1 VLKLI
6 PILVLLILN
15 ACGPDYDAASDV
27 TGLQFDGID
36 DYILIEE
43 NVLPDSGDYTISIW
57 VKADSGNVGARTLI
71 SQSDTSGSPFYFGS
85 NSGSDLSGKIKMN
98 QDWKS
103 LESSPFYLDSKWHLY
118 TIVNDGT
125 IGDSSIIIDTSLFY
139 IDGVEISTVMG
150 EGKSYPIDE
159 RFFIGT
165 MWDSSGE
172 FFSGAIDDISIWDR
186 KLSSKEISSI
196 YNSGIGLDPTIDS
209 LDYKGSENLIAFWPF
224 SEGADSSVSDFSGNG
239 YDGEIF
245 GASWINI
252 DSKLEPIIDST
263 LIAESQNQNNSYQK
277 EIWGRVSGNDGKS
290 IYGASVILKGTHND
304 EFKWTT
310 NFQTNRRGDYEI
322 NDCQPWDEMIVSM
335 EGYQTQKFIPSDS
348 IFLESPVDITLLMKT
363 EDDELV
369 IDSAML
375 AEISRQAEENYEM
388 IQYMINS
395 ARQNQVVSIPE
406 GVHIISKPITVNK
419 KVNITIQGTLS
430 SSIVLNDIHQP
441 VFIINNS
448 SNIVIQRLSL
458 GHEPTI
464 KGDHDSEV
472 VRINKGNNI
481 YVNSCEI
488 SGDAAIGLKAVGVK
502 SLTISSCFIHDN
514 SWFAFSFKDCDNV
527 TIENSQLIDNQEIM
541 YKRSSTVALHSNVI
555 KD

>member
-1 VLKLI
+1 MLKLI

-57 VKADSGNVGARTLI
+57 VKADSSNVGARTLI

-103 LESSPFYLDSKWHLY
+103 LESSPFYLDNKWHLY

-139 IDGVEISTVMG
+139 VDGIEISTVMG

-252 DSKLEPIIDST
+252 DSKLEPVIDST

-277 EIWGRVSGNDGKS
+277 EIWGRVSDIDGKS

-335 EGYQTQKFIPSDS
+335 EGYQTQKFNPLDS

-441 VFIINNS
+441 VFVINNS

-488 SGDAAIGLKAVGVK
+488 SGEAAIGLKAVGVK

-527 TIENSQLIDNQEIM
+527 TIENSQLIDNQEVM

>member
-1 VLKLI
+1 MLKLI

-57 VKADSGNVGARTLI
+57 VKADSSNVGARTLI

-103 LESSPFYLDSKWHLY
+103 LESSPFYLDNKWHLY

-139 IDGVEISTVMG
+139 VDGVETSTVMG

-209 LDYKGSENLIAFWPF
+209 LDYKGSENLIAFWPL

-252 DSKLEPIIDST
+252 DSKLEPVIDST

-277 EIWGRVSGNDGKS
+277 EIWGRVSDIDGNS

-335 EGYQTQKFIPSDS
+335 EGYQTQKFNPLDS

-369 IDSAML
+369 IDSVML

-441 VFIINNS
+441 VFVINNS

-488 SGDAAIGLKAVGVK
+488 SGEAAIGLKAVGVK

-527 TIENSQLIDNQEIM
+527 TIENSQLIDNQEVM

>member
-1 VLKLI
+1 MLKLI

-57 VKADSGNVGARTLI
+57 VKADSSNVGARTLI

-103 LESSPFYLDSKWHLY
+103 LESSPFYLDNKWHLY

-139 IDGVEISTVMG
+139 VDGVEISTVMG
-150 EGKSYPIDE
+150 KGKSYPIDE

-252 DSKLEPIIDST
+252 DSKLEPVIDST

-277 EIWGRVSGNDGKS
+277 EIWGRVSDIDGKS

-335 EGYQTQKFIPSDS
+335 EGYQTQKFNPLDS

-481 YVNSCEI
+481 YINSCEI
-488 SGDAAIGLKAVGVK
+488 SGEAAIGLKAVGVK

-527 TIENSQLIDNQEIM
+527 TIENSQLIDNQEVM

>member
-1 VLKLI
+1 MLKLI

-57 VKADSGNVGARTLI
+57 VKADSSNVGARTLI
-71 SQSDTSGSPFYFGS
+71 SQSDTSGSTFYFGS

-103 LESSPFYLDSKWHLY
+103 LESSPFYLDNKWHLY

-139 IDGVEISTVMG
+139 VDGVEISTVMG

-252 DSKLEPIIDST
+252 DSKLEPVIDST

-277 EIWGRVSGNDGKS
+277 EIWGRVSDIDGKS

-335 EGYQTQKFIPSDS
+335 EGYQTQKFNPLDS

-369 IDSAML
+369 IDSVML

-488 SGDAAIGLKAVGVK
+488 SGEAAIGLKAVGVK

-527 TIENSQLIDNQEIM
+527 TIENSQLIDNQEVM

>member
-1 VLKLI
+1 MLKLI

-57 VKADSGNVGARTLI
+57 VKADSSNVGARTLI

-103 LESSPFYLDSKWHLY
+103 LESSPFYLDNKWHLY

-139 IDGVEISTVMG
+139 VDGVEISTVMG

-252 DSKLEPIIDST
+252 DSKLEPVIDST
-263 LIAESQNQNNSYQK
+263 LIAEPQNQNNSYQK
-277 EIWGRVSGNDGKS
+277 EIWGRVSDIDGKS

-335 EGYQTQKFIPSDS
+335 EGYQTQKFNPLDS

-488 SGDAAIGLKAVGVK
+488 SGEAAIGLKAVGVK

-527 TIENSQLIDNQEIM
+527 TIENSQLIDNQEVM

>member
-1 VLKLI
+1 MLKLI

-57 VKADSGNVGARTLI
+57 VKADSSNVGARTLI

-103 LESSPFYLDSKWHLY
+103 LESSPFYLDNKWHLY
-118 TIVNDGT
+118 TIVNDGI

-172 FFSGAIDDISIWDR
+172 FFSGSIDDISIWDR

-252 DSKLEPIIDST
+252 DSKLEPVIDST

-277 EIWGRVSGNDGKS
+277 EIWGRVSDIDGKS

-335 EGYQTQKFIPSDS
+335 EGYQTQKFNPLDS

-406 GVHIISKPITVNK
+406 GVHIISRPITVNK

-448 SNIVIQRLSL
+448 SNIVIQRLSF
-458 GHEPTI
+458 GHEPAI

-472 VRINKGNNI
+472 MRINKGNNI

-488 SGDAAIGLKAVGVK
+488 SGEAAIGLKAVGVK

-527 TIENSQLIDNQEIM
+527 TIENSQLIDNQEVM

>member
-1 VLKLI
+1 MLKLI

-57 VKADSGNVGARTLI
+57 VKADSSNVGARTLI

-103 LESSPFYLDSKWHLY
+103 LESSPFYLDNKWHLY

-139 IDGVEISTVMG
+139 VDGIEISTVMG

-252 DSKLEPIIDST
+252 DSKLEPVIDST

-277 EIWGRVSGNDGKS
+277 EIWGRVSDNDGKS

-335 EGYQTQKFIPSDS
+335 EGYQTQKFNPLDS

-375 AEISRQAEENYEM
+375 AEISKQAEENYEM

-488 SGDAAIGLKAVGVK
+488 SGEAAIGLKAVGVK

-527 TIENSQLIDNQEIM
+527 TIENSQLIDNQEVM

>member
-1 VLKLI
+1 MLKLI

-57 VKADSGNVGARTLI
+57 VKADSSNVGARTLI

-103 LESSPFYLDSKWHLY
+103 LESSPFYLDNKWHLY

-139 IDGVEISTVMG
+139 VDGVEISTVMG

-252 DSKLEPIIDST
+252 DSKLEPVIDST

-277 EIWGRVSGNDGKS
+277 EIWGRVSDIDGKS

-310 NFQTNRRGDYEI
+310 SFQTNRRGDYEI

-335 EGYQTQKFIPSDS
+335 EGYQTQKFNPLDS

-375 AEISRQAEENYEM
+375 AEISKQAEENYEM

-488 SGDAAIGLKAVGVK
+488 SGEAAIGLKAVGVK

-527 TIENSQLIDNQEIM
+527 TIENSQLIDNQEVM

>member
-1 VLKLI
+1 MLKLI

-57 VKADSGNVGARTLI
+57 VKADSSNVGARTLI

-103 LESSPFYLDSKWHLY
+103 LESSPFYLDNKWHLY

-139 IDGVEISTVMG
+139 VDGIEISTVMG

-252 DSKLEPIIDST
+252 DSKLEPVIDST

-277 EIWGRVSGNDGKS
+277 EIWGRVSDIDGKS

-335 EGYQTQKFIPSDS
+335 EGYQTQKFNPLDS

-375 AEISRQAEENYEM
+375 AEISKQAEENYEM

-488 SGDAAIGLKAVGVK
+488 SGEAAIGLKAVGVK

-527 TIENSQLIDNQEIM
+527 TIENSQLIDNQEVM

>member
-1 VLKLI
+1 MLKLI
-6 PILVLLILN
+6 PIIVLLILN

-57 VKADSGNVGARTLI
+57 AKADSSNVGARTLI
-71 SQSDTSGSPFYFGS
+71 SQSDTCGSPFYFGS

-103 LESSPFYLDSKWHLY
+103 LESSPFYLDNKWHLY

-139 IDGVEISTVMG
+139 VDGIEISTVMG

-252 DSKLEPIIDST
+252 DSKLEPVIDST

-277 EIWGRVSGNDGKS
+277 EIWGRVSDIDGKS

-335 EGYQTQKFIPSDS
+335 EGYQTQKFNPLDS

-375 AEISRQAEENYEM
+375 AEISKQAEENYEM

-406 GVHIISKPITVNK
+406 GSHIISKPITVNK

-488 SGDAAIGLKAVGVK
+488 SGEAAIGLKAVGVK

-527 TIENSQLIDNQEIM
+527 TIENSQLIDNQEVM

>member
-1 VLKLI
+1 MLKLI

-103 LESSPFYLDSKWHLY
+103 LESSPFYLDNKWHLY

-125 IGDSSIIIDTSLFY
+125 IGDSSTIIDTSLFY

-150 EGKSYPIDE
+150 DGKSYPIDE

-252 DSKLEPIIDST
+252 DSKLEPVIDST

-335 EGYQTQKFIPSDS
+335 EGYQTQKFNPSDS

-488 SGDAAIGLKAVGVK
+488 SGEAAIGLKAVGVK

-527 TIENSQLIDNQEIM
+527 TIENSQLIDNQEVM

>member
-1 VLKLI
+1 MLKLI
-6 PILVLLILN
+6 PILILLILN

-57 VKADSGNVGARTLI
+57 VKADSSNVGARTLI

-103 LESSPFYLDSKWHLY
+103 LESSPFYLDNKWHLY

-139 IDGVEISTVMG
+139 VDGVEISTVMG

-252 DSKLEPIIDST
+252 DSKLEPVIDST

-277 EIWGRVSGNDGKS
+277 EIWGRVSDIDGKS

-335 EGYQTQKFIPSDS
+335 EGYQTQKFNPLDS

-375 AEISRQAEENYEM
+375 AEISKQAEENYEM

-488 SGDAAIGLKAVGVK
+488 SGEAAIGLKAVGVK

-527 TIENSQLIDNQEIM
+527 TIENSQLIDNQEVM

>member
-1 VLKLI
+1 MLKLI

-57 VKADSGNVGARTLI
+57 VKADSSNVGARTLI

-103 LESSPFYLDSKWHLY
+103 LESSPFYLDNKWHLY

-139 IDGVEISTVMG
+139 VDGVEISTVMG

-252 DSKLEPIIDST
+252 DSKLEPVIDST

-277 EIWGRVSGNDGKS
+277 EIWGRVSDIDGKS

-335 EGYQTQKFIPSDS
+335 EGYQTQKFNPLDS

-363 EDDELV
+363 KDDESV
-369 IDSAML
+369 IDSAMY
-375 AEISRQAEENYEM
+375 AEISRKAEENYEM

-488 SGDAAIGLKAVGVK
+488 SGEAAIGLKAVGVK

-527 TIENSQLIDNQEIM
+527 TIENSQLIDNQEVM

>member
-1 VLKLI
+1 MLKLI

-57 VKADSGNVGARTLI
+57 VKADSSNVGARTLI

-103 LESSPFYLDSKWHLY
+103 LESSPFYLDNKWHLY

-139 IDGVEISTVMG
+139 VDGVEISTVMG

-252 DSKLEPIIDST
+252 DSKLEPVIDST

-277 EIWGRVSGNDGKS
+277 EIWGRVSDIDGKS

-335 EGYQTQKFIPSDS
+335 EGYQTQKFNPLDS

-430 SSIVLNDIHQP
+430 SSIVINDIHQP

-488 SGDAAIGLKAVGVK
+488 SGEAAIGLKAVGVK

-527 TIENSQLIDNQEIM
+527 TIENSQLIDNQEVM

>member
-1 VLKLI
+1 MLKLI

-57 VKADSGNVGARTLI
+57 VKADSSNVGARTLI

-103 LESSPFYLDSKWHLY
+103 LESSPFYLDNKWHLY

-139 IDGVEISTVMG
+139 VDGIEISTVMG

-252 DSKLEPIIDST
+252 DSKLEPVIDST
-263 LIAESQNQNNSYQK
+263 LIVESQNQNNSYQK
-277 EIWGRVSGNDGKS
+277 EIWGRVSDIDGKS

-335 EGYQTQKFIPSDS
+335 EGYQTQKFNPLDS

-369 IDSAML
+369 IDSVML

-430 SSIVLNDIHQP
+430 SSIVLKDIHQP
-441 VFIINNS
+441 VFVINNS

-488 SGDAAIGLKAVGVK
+488 SGEAAIGLKAVGVK

-527 TIENSQLIDNQEIM
+527 TIENSQLIDNQEVM

>member
-1 VLKLI
+1 MLKLI

-57 VKADSGNVGARTLI
+57 VKADSSNVGARTLI

-103 LESSPFYLDSKWHLY
+103 LESSPFYLDNKWHLY

-125 IGDSSIIIDTSLFY
+125 IGDSSTIIDTSLFY

-252 DSKLEPIIDST
+252 DSKLEPVIDST
-263 LIAESQNQNNSYQK
+263 LIAESQNQNNLYQK
-277 EIWGRVSGNDGKS
+277 EIWGRVSDIDGKS

-335 EGYQTQKFIPSDS
+335 EGYQTQKFNPLDS

-488 SGDAAIGLKAVGVK
+488 SGEAAIGLKAVGVK

-527 TIENSQLIDNQEIM
+527 TIENSQLIDNQEVM

>member
-1 VLKLI
+1 MLKLI
-6 PILVLLILN
+6 PILVLLILK

-36 DYILIEE
+36 DYILIED

-57 VKADSGNVGARTLI
+57 VKADSNTVGARTLI

-103 LESSPFYLDSKWHLY
+103 LESSPFYLDNKWHLY

-139 IDGVEISTVMG
+139 VDGVEISTVMG

-252 DSKLEPIIDST
+252 DSKLEPVIDST

-277 EIWGRVSGNDGKS
+277 EIWGKVSDIDGKS

-335 EGYQTQKFIPSDS
+335 EGYQTKKFNPLDS

-375 AEISRQAEENYEM
+375 AEISRPAEENYEM

-488 SGDAAIGLKAVGVK
+488 SGEAAIGLKAVGVK

-527 TIENSQLIDNQEIM
+527 TIENSQLIDNQEVM

>member
-1 VLKLI
+1 MLKLI

-57 VKADSGNVGARTLI
+57 VKADSSNVGARTLI

-103 LESSPFYLDSKWHLY
+103 LESSPFYLDNKWHLY

-139 IDGVEISTVMG
+139 VDGVEISTVMG

-252 DSKLEPIIDST
+252 DSKLEPVIDST

-277 EIWGRVSGNDGKS
+277 EIWGRVSDIDGKS

-335 EGYQTQKFIPSDS
+335 EGYQTQKFNPLDS

-375 AEISRQAEENYEM
+375 AEISKQAEENYEM

-406 GVHIISKPITVNK
+406 GVHIISKPITVNE

-488 SGDAAIGLKAVGVK
+488 SGEAAIGLKAVGVK

-527 TIENSQLIDNQEIM
+527 TIENSQLIDNQEVM

>member
-1 VLKLI
+1 MLKLI
-6 PILVLLILN
+6 PILILLILN

-57 VKADSGNVGARTLI
+57 VKADSSNVGARTLI

-85 NSGSDLSGKIKMN
+85 NSGSDVSGKIKMN

-103 LESSPFYLDSKWHLY
+103 LESSPFYLDNKWHLY

-139 IDGVEISTVMG
+139 VDGVEISTVMG

-252 DSKLEPIIDST
+252 DSKLEPVIDST
-263 LIAESQNQNNSYQK
+263 LIAESQNQNNSYQN
-277 EIWGRVSGNDGKS
+277 EIWGRVSRNDGKS

-322 NDCQPWDEMIVSM
+322 NDCQPWEEMIVSM
-335 EGYQTQKFIPSDS
+335 EGYQTQKFNPSDS

-363 EDDELV
+363 EDDELI

-395 ARQNQVVSIPE
+395 ARQNQVVSIPQ

-488 SGDAAIGLKAVGVK
+488 SGKAAIGLKAVGVK

-527 TIENSQLIDNQEIM
+527 TIENSQLIDNQEVM

>member
-1 VLKLI
+1 MLKLI

-27 TGLQFDGID
+27 TGLQFDGVD

-57 VKADSGNVGARTLI
+57 VKADSSNVGARTLI

-103 LESSPFYLDSKWHLY
+103 LESSPFYLDNKWHLY

-139 IDGVEISTVMG
+139 VDGVEISTVMG

-252 DSKLEPIIDST
+252 DSKLEPVIDST

-277 EIWGRVSGNDGKS
+277 EIWGRVSDIDGKS

-335 EGYQTQKFIPSDS
+335 EGYQTQKFNPLDS

-375 AEISRQAEENYEM
+375 AEISKQAEENYEM

-441 VFIINNS
+441 VFVINNS

-488 SGDAAIGLKAVGVK
+488 SGEAAIGLKAVGVK

-527 TIENSQLIDNQEIM
+527 TIENSQLIDNQEVM

>member
-1 VLKLI
+1 MLKLI

-57 VKADSGNVGARTLI
+57 VKADSSSVGARTLI

-103 LESSPFYLDSKWHLY
+103 LESSPFYLDNKWHLY

-139 IDGVEISTVMG
+139 VDGVEISTVMG

-252 DSKLEPIIDST
+252 DSKLEPVIDST

-277 EIWGRVSGNDGKS
+277 EIWGRVSDIDGKS

-335 EGYQTQKFIPSDS
+335 EGYQTQKFNPLDS

-363 EDDELV
+363 EDDDLV

-488 SGDAAIGLKAVGVK
+488 SGEAAIGLKAVGVK

-527 TIENSQLIDNQEIM
+527 TIENSQLIDNQEVM

>member
-1 VLKLI
+1 MLKLI
-6 PILVLLILN
+6 PILILLILN

-57 VKADSGNVGARTLI
+57 VKADSNNVGARTLI

-85 NSGSDLSGKIKMN
+85 NSSSDLSGKIKMN

-103 LESSPFYLDSKWHLY
+103 LKSSPFYLDNKWHLY

-139 IDGVEISTVMG
+139 VDGVEISTVMG

-252 DSKLEPIIDST
+252 DSKLEPVIDST

-277 EIWGRVSGNDGKS
+277 EIWGRVSRNDGKS

-322 NDCQPWDEMIVSM
+322 NDCQPWEEMIVSM
-335 EGYQTQKFIPSDS
+335 EGYQTQKFNPSDS
-348 IFLESPVDITLLMKT
+348 IFLKSPVDITLLMKT
-363 EDDELV
+363 EDDELI

-395 ARQNQVVSIPE
+395 ARQNQVVSIPQ

-488 SGDAAIGLKAVGVK
+488 SGKAAIGLKAVGVK

-527 TIENSQLIDNQEIM
+527 TIENSQLIDNQEVM

>member
-57 VKADSGNVGARTLI
+57 VKADSSNVGARTLI

-103 LESSPFYLDSKWHLY
+103 LESSPFYLDNKWHLY

-139 IDGVEISTVMG
+139 VDGVEISTVMG

-252 DSKLEPIIDST
+252 DSKLEPVIDST

-335 EGYQTQKFIPSDS
+335 EGYQTQKFNPLDS

-488 SGDAAIGLKAVGVK
+488 SGEAAIGLKAVGVK

-527 TIENSQLIDNQEIM
+527 TIENSQLIDNQEVM

>member
-1 VLKLI
+1 MLKLI
-6 PILVLLILN
+6 PILILLILN

-57 VKADSGNVGARTLI
+57 VKADSSNVGARTLI

-103 LESSPFYLDSKWHLY
+103 LKSSPFYLDNKWHLY

-139 IDGVEISTVMG
+139 VDGVEISTVMG

-252 DSKLEPIIDST
+252 DSKLEPVIDST

-277 EIWGRVSGNDGKS
+277 EIWGRVSRNDGKS

-322 NDCQPWDEMIVSM
+322 NDCQPWEEMIVSM
-335 EGYQTQKFIPSDS
+335 EGYQTQNFNPSDS

-363 EDDELV
+363 EDDELI

-395 ARQNQVVSIPE
+395 ARQNQVVSIPQ

-488 SGDAAIGLKAVGVK
+488 SGKAAIGLKAVGVK

-527 TIENSQLIDNQEIM
+527 TIENSQLIDNQEVM

>member
-1 VLKLI
+1 MLKLI

-57 VKADSGNVGARTLI
+57 VKADSSNVGARTLI

-103 LESSPFYLDSKWHLY
+103 LESSPFYLDNKWHLY

-252 DSKLEPIIDST
+252 DSKLEPVIDST

-277 EIWGRVSGNDGKS
+277 EIWGRVSDIDGKS
-290 IYGASVILKGTHND
+290 IFGASVILKGTHND

-335 EGYQTQKFIPSDS
+335 EGYQTQKFNPLDS

-375 AEISRQAEENYEM
+375 AEISKQAEENYEM

-430 SSIVLNDIHQP
+430 SSVVLNDIHQP

-488 SGDAAIGLKAVGVK
+488 SGEAAIGLKAVGVK

-527 TIENSQLIDNQEIM
+527 TIENSQLIDNQEVM

>member
-1 VLKLI
+1 
-6 PILVLLILN
+6 
-15 ACGPDYDAASDV
+15 
-27 TGLQFDGID
+27 
-36 DYILIEE
+36 
-43 NVLPDSGDYTISIW
+43 
-57 VKADSGNVGARTLI
+57 
-71 SQSDTSGSPFYFGS
+71 
-85 NSGSDLSGKIKMN
+85 
-98 QDWKS
+98 
-103 LESSPFYLDSKWHLY
+103 
-118 TIVNDGT
+118 
-125 IGDSSIIIDTSLFY
+125 
-139 IDGVEISTVMG
+139 
-150 EGKSYPIDE
+150 
-159 RFFIGT
+159 
-165 MWDSSGE
+165 
-172 FFSGAIDDISIWDR
+172 
-186 KLSSKEISSI
+186 
-196 YNSGIGLDPTIDS
+196 
-209 LDYKGSENLIAFWPF
+209 
-224 SEGADSSVSDFSGNG
+224 
-239 YDGEIF
+239 
-245 GASWINI
+245 
-252 DSKLEPIIDST
+252 
-263 LIAESQNQNNSYQK
+263 
-277 EIWGRVSGNDGKS
+277 
-290 IYGASVILKGTHND
+290 
-304 EFKWTT
+304 
-310 NFQTNRRGDYEI
+310 
-322 NDCQPWDEMIVSM
+322 MIVSM
-335 EGYQTQKFIPSDS
+335 EGYQTQKFNPLDS

-363 EDDELV
+363 EDDDLV
-369 IDSAML
+369 IDSVML

-406 GVHIISKPITVNK
+406 GVHIISKPITVNR

-488 SGDAAIGLKAVGVK
+488 SGEAAIGLKAVGVK

-527 TIENSQLIDNQEIM
+527 TIENSQLIDNQEVM

>member
-1 VLKLI
+1 MLKLI

-57 VKADSGNVGARTLI
+57 VKADSSNVGARTLI
-71 SQSDTSGSPFYFGS
+71 SQSDTSGSPFYFGF

-103 LESSPFYLDSKWHLY
+103 LESSPFYLDNKWHLY

-209 LDYKGSENLIAFWPF
+209 LDYAGSENLIAFWPF

-252 DSKLEPIIDST
+252 DSKLEPVIDST

-277 EIWGRVSGNDGKS
+277 EIWGRVSDIDGKS

-335 EGYQTQKFIPSDS
+335 EGYQTQKFNPLDS

-369 IDSAML
+369 IDSVML

-441 VFIINNS
+441 VFVINNS

-488 SGDAAIGLKAVGVK
+488 SGEAAIGLKAVGVK

-527 TIENSQLIDNQEIM
+527 TIENSQLIDNQEVM

>member
-1 VLKLI
+1 MLKLI

-57 VKADSGNVGARTLI
+57 VKADSNNVGARTLI

-103 LESSPFYLDSKWHLY
+103 LESSPFYLDNKWHLY
-118 TIVNDGT
+118 TIVNDGI
-125 IGDSSIIIDTSLFY
+125 IGDSSIIIDTSRFY
-139 IDGVEISTVMG
+139 VDGVEISTVMG

-252 DSKLEPIIDST
+252 DSKLEPVIDST
-263 LIAESQNQNNSYQK
+263 LIAESQSQNNSYQK
-277 EIWGRVSGNDGKS
+277 EIWGRVSDIDGKS

-335 EGYQTQKFIPSDS
+335 EGYQTQKFNPLDS

-375 AEISRQAEENYEM
+375 AEISMQAEENYEM

-488 SGDAAIGLKAVGVK
+488 SGEAAIGLKAVGVK

-527 TIENSQLIDNQEIM
+527 TIENSQLIDNQEVM

>member
-1 VLKLI
+1 MLKLI

-57 VKADSGNVGARTLI
+57 VKADSSNVGARTLI

-103 LESSPFYLDSKWHLY
+103 LESSPFYLDNKWHLY

-125 IGDSSIIIDTSLFY
+125 IGDSSIIIDTSRFY

-252 DSKLEPIIDST
+252 DSKLEPVIDST

-277 EIWGRVSGNDGKS
+277 EIWGRVSDIDGKS

-335 EGYQTQKFIPSDS
+335 EGYQTQKFNPLDS

-488 SGDAAIGLKAVGVK
+488 SGEAAIGLKAVGVK

-527 TIENSQLIDNQEIM
+527 TIENSQLIDNQEVM

>member
-1 VLKLI
+1 MLKLI

-57 VKADSGNVGARTLI
+57 VKADSSNVGARTLI

-85 NSGSDLSGKIKMN
+85 NSGPDVSGKIKMN

-103 LESSPFYLDSKWHLY
+103 LESSPFYLDNKWHLY

-139 IDGVEISTVMG
+139 VDGVEISTVMG

-252 DSKLEPIIDST
+252 DSKLEPVIDST

-277 EIWGRVSGNDGKS
+277 EIWGRVSDIDGKS

-335 EGYQTQKFIPSDS
+335 EGYQTQKFNPLDS

-488 SGDAAIGLKAVGVK
+488 SGEAAIGLKAVGVK

-527 TIENSQLIDNQEIM
+527 TIENSQLIDNQEVM

>member
-1 VLKLI
+1 MLKLI
-6 PILVLLILN
+6 PILVLFILN
-15 ACGPDYDAASDV
+15 ACGPDYDAVSDV

-57 VKADSGNVGARTLI
+57 VKADSSNVGARTLI

-103 LESSPFYLDSKWHLY
+103 LESSPFYLDNKWHLY

-139 IDGVEISTVMG
+139 VDGVEISTVMG

-252 DSKLEPIIDST
+252 DSKLEPVIDST

-277 EIWGRVSGNDGKS
+277 EIWGRVSDIDGKS

-335 EGYQTQKFIPSDS
+335 EGYQTQKFNPLDS

-369 IDSAML
+369 IDSVML

-441 VFIINNS
+441 VFVINNS

-488 SGDAAIGLKAVGVK
+488 SGEAAIGLKAVGVK

-527 TIENSQLIDNQEIM
+527 TIENSQLIDNQEVM

>member
-1 VLKLI
+1 MLKLI

-57 VKADSGNVGARTLI
+57 VKADSSNVGARTLI

-103 LESSPFYLDSKWHLY
+103 LESSPFYLDNKWHLY

-139 IDGVEISTVMG
+139 VDGVEISTVMG

-252 DSKLEPIIDST
+252 DSKLEPVIDST

-335 EGYQTQKFIPSDS
+335 EGYQTQKFNPLDS

-369 IDSAML
+369 IDSVML

-488 SGDAAIGLKAVGVK
+488 SGEAAIGLKAVGVK

-527 TIENSQLIDNQEIM
+527 TIENSQLIDNQEVM

>member
-1 VLKLI
+1 MLKLI

-15 ACGPDYDAASDV
+15 ACGSDYDAASDV

-57 VKADSGNVGARTLI
+57 VKADSSNVGARTLI

-103 LESSPFYLDSKWHLY
+103 LESLPFYLDNKWHLY

-139 IDGVEISTVMG
+139 VDGVEISTVMG

-209 LDYKGSENLIAFWPF
+209 IDYKGSENLIAFWPF

-252 DSKLEPIIDST
+252 DSKLEPVIDST
-263 LIAESQNQNNSYQK
+263 LIAESENQNNSYQK
-277 EIWGRVSGNDGKS
+277 EIWGRVSDIDGKS

-335 EGYQTQKFIPSDS
+335 EGYQTKKFNPLDS
-348 IFLESPVDITLLMKT
+348 IFLESPVDITLLIKT

-375 AEISRQAEENYEM
+375 AEISMQAEENYEM

-488 SGDAAIGLKAVGVK
+488 SGEAAIGLKAVGVK

-527 TIENSQLIDNQEIM
+527 TIENSQLIDNQEVM

>member
-1 VLKLI
+1 MLKLI

-57 VKADSGNVGARTLI
+57 VKADSSNVGARTLI

-103 LESSPFYLDSKWHLY
+103 LESSPFYLDNKWHLY

-150 EGKSYPIDE
+150 QGKSYPIDE

-252 DSKLEPIIDST
+252 DSKLEPVIDST

-277 EIWGRVSGNDGKS
+277 EIWGRVSDIDGKS

-335 EGYQTQKFIPSDS
+335 EGYQTQKFNPLDS

-441 VFIINNS
+441 VFVINNS

-488 SGDAAIGLKAVGVK
+488 SGEAAIGLKAVGVK

-527 TIENSQLIDNQEIM
+527 TIENSQLIDNQEVM

>member
-1 VLKLI
+1 MLKLI

-57 VKADSGNVGARTLI
+57 VKADSSNVGARTLI

-103 LESSPFYLDSKWHLY
+103 LESSPFYLDNKWHLY

-139 IDGVEISTVMG
+139 VDGIEISTVMG

-252 DSKLEPIIDST
+252 DSKLEPVIDSI

-277 EIWGRVSGNDGKS
+277 EIWGRVSDIDGKS

-335 EGYQTQKFIPSDS
+335 EGYQTQKFNPLDS

-488 SGDAAIGLKAVGVK
+488 SGEAAIGLKAVGVK

-527 TIENSQLIDNQEIM
+527 TIENSQLIDNQEVM

>member
-1 VLKLI
+1 MLKLI

-57 VKADSGNVGARTLI
+57 VKADSSNVGARTLI

-103 LESSPFYLDSKWHLY
+103 LESSPFYLDNKWHLY

-139 IDGVEISTVMG
+139 VDGVEISTVMG

-252 DSKLEPIIDST
+252 DSKLEPVIDST

-277 EIWGRVSGNDGKS
+277 EIWGRVSDIDGKS

-335 EGYQTQKFIPSDS
+335 EGYQTQKFNPLDS

-448 SNIVIQRLSL
+448 SNIVIQRLSF

-488 SGDAAIGLKAVGVK
+488 SGEAAIGLKAVGVK

-527 TIENSQLIDNQEIM
+527 TIENSQLIDNQEVM

>member
-1 VLKLI
+1 MLKLI
-6 PILVLLILN
+6 PILILLILN

-57 VKADSGNVGARTLI
+57 VKADSSNVGARTLI

-85 NSGSDLSGKIKMN
+85 NSGPDVSGKIKMN

-103 LESSPFYLDSKWHLY
+103 LESSPFYLDNKWHLY

-139 IDGVEISTVMG
+139 VDGVEISTVMG

-252 DSKLEPIIDST
+252 DSKLEPVIDST
-263 LIAESQNQNNSYQK
+263 LIAESQNQNNLYQK
-277 EIWGRVSGNDGKS
+277 EIWGRVSDIDGKS

-335 EGYQTQKFIPSDS
+335 EGYQTQKFNPLDS
-348 IFLESPVDITLLMKT
+348 IFLESPVDITLLMTT

-369 IDSAML
+369 IDSVML

-488 SGDAAIGLKAVGVK
+488 SGEAAIGLKAVGVK

-527 TIENSQLIDNQEIM
+527 TIENSQLIDNQEVM

>member
-1 VLKLI
+1 MLKLI

-57 VKADSGNVGARTLI
+57 VKADSSNVGARTLI

-103 LESSPFYLDSKWHLY
+103 LESSPFYLDNKWHLY

-139 IDGVEISTVMG
+139 VDGVEISTVMG
-150 EGKSYPIDE
+150 DGKSYPIDE

-252 DSKLEPIIDST
+252 DSKLEPVIDST

-277 EIWGRVSGNDGKS
+277 EIWGRVSDIDGKS

-335 EGYQTQKFIPSDS
+335 EGYQTQKFNPLDS

-375 AEISRQAEENYEM
+375 AEISKQAEENYEM

-488 SGDAAIGLKAVGVK
+488 SGEAAIGLKAVGVK

-527 TIENSQLIDNQEIM
+527 TIENSQLIDNQEVM